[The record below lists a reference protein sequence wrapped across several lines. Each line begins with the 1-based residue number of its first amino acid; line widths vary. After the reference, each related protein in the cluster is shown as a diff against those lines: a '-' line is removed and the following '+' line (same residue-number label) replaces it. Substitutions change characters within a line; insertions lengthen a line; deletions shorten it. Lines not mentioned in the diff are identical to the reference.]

1 MPWRRRSGE
10 MEWHRCRNC
19 ENWPDGASGYAETDD
34 EPAHRSGGAAENPVC
49 ERCEDLVKA
58 RSCEE

>member
-1 MPWRRRSGE
+1 